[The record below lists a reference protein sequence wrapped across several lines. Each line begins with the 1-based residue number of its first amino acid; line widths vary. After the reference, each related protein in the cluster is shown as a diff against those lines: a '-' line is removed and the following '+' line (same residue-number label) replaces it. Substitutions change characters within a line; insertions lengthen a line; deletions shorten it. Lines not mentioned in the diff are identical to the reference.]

1 MGENSG
7 HNNLIP
13 PVKGEVRNPN
23 GRGKGVRNRS
33 TIFKEMLE
41 QAALASINKKQ
52 SQALAPTADGEQPIV
67 LQQKTI
73 ADQVVTA
80 LLISALGG
88 DVAAARELL
97 DSGYGKLTDNV
108 NNTHSFTKMG
118 TIEAAVDGKIIDG
131 KARSVP
137 LSFDVGSPPLHEA
150 LEED

>member
-23 GRGKGVRNRS
+23 GRGKGVRNRA

-52 SQALAPTADGEQPIV
+52 AQALAPTADGEQPIV
-67 LQQKTI
+67 LEQKTI

-80 LLISALGG
+80 LLISALSG

-131 KARSVP
+131 TAKSVP

-150 LEED
+150 LEEE